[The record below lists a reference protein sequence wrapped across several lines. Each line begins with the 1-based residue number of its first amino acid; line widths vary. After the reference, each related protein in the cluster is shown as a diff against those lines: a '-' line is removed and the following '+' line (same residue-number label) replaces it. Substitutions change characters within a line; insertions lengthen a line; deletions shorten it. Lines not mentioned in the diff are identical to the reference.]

1 MRLDNLSSNLA
12 TLKKDKVFKEL
23 TVSLTNGKKNYL
35 RFLK

>member
-12 TLKKDKVFKEL
+12 TLKKDTVSKEL